1 MFQEIMERRDCLINA
16 ASPPP
21 VYSDIHS
28 VEPGMK
34 PPPYTDVEEHPPCYS
49 SPELTSPIVST
60 EPIQPQAITVRQ
72 CYTLPIFN
80 AGWLI

>member
-60 EPIQPQAITVRQ
+60 EPIQ
-72 CYTLPIFN
+72 
-80 AGWLI
+80 